1 MNHIKQLQE
10 GASLRGLKKITAAAV
25 GVLAL
30 MSAAPAMADVIN
42 FESIGSATYDGK
54 EVFGENG
61 YSMLV
66 IDSPASTT
74 GTGFAGAV
82 GNGSDPYL
90 CAIASCPTGNGSYFY
105 MGVNDG
111 ALKVSRDDHQAF
123 RLFSLDYAFLAPVGG
138 LPSDSYGLL
147 TVVGQTVAGGSAL
160 ATFRFPLLDSN
171 GSSPFVTAG
180 LKAAFGDTQFSN
192 VTFSSCIWSDSGS
205 CVNPAGNQ
213 AQFTL
218 DNLMLAPVPEPTTY
232 AMMGLGLAAI
242 SLVSRRRAK
251 KQANA

>member
-10 GASLRGLKKITAAAV
+10 GPSVRGLKKMTAAAL
-25 GVLAL
+25 GALAL

-42 FESIGSATYDGK
+42 FESIGSATFDGK
-54 EVFGENG
+54 DVFGENG
-61 YSMLV
+61 YSMTV
-66 IDSPASTT
+66 VDSPSSST

-90 CAIASCPTGNGSYFY
+90 CAIAACPTGNGSYFY

-111 ALKVSRDDHQAF
+111 GLKVARDDNTAF
-123 RLFSLDYAFLAPVGG
+123 RLFSLNYAFLPPVGG
-138 LPSDSYGLL
+138 LPSDSYGML

-160 ATFRFPLLDSN
+160 ATFRFPLLDSTGN
-171 GSSPFVTAG
+171 SPFVTAG
-180 LKAAFGDTQFSN
+180 LKAAFGDTQFSS
-192 VTFSSCIWSDSGS
+192 VTFSSCLWSNSGS
-205 CVNPAGNQ
+205 CINPAGNQ
-213 AQFTL
+213 AQFAL
-218 DNLMLAPVPEPTTY
+218 DNLLLAPVPEPTTY

-242 SLVSRRRAK
+242 GLVSRRRAK